1 MDFTRS
7 EAEIEVSLLAA
18 QILADGEHRPVNASP
33 ASGSAARPSAAEP
46 SATGRTPTTAIPRT
60 HTGASA
66 TAAIQTGSGAAA
78 TAANFSGD
86 FDAGLWKD
94 LAQAGLLSLAL
105 PAELRGDELG
115 IQATAAVL
123 TEVGRHAARVPA
135 LATLALGVLPVM
147 RSADPALKRHLLAG
161 VATGDTV
168 LTAAI
173 REPSDPMPTAPRTV
187 ATLTSG
193 GQPGTVTGLKTGVPY
208 AAAANWILVPAS
220 VAAGGALART
230 VLAVIEPDADGL
242 SCQRTGSSSGLPE
255 YTLRLEDT
263 PVLHLLDGCDAGGLY
278 RIAVAGACAVA
289 DGVLAAAL
297 DLTTEHVRSREQFGR
312 PLATFQAV
320 AQQIADVYAAAR
332 TVHLATV
339 SACWQLDTG
348 RDAGRDTDLAAYW
361 LASRGPQA
369 MRTCHH
375 LHGGLGMD
383 ITYPLPRYSALLTD
397 LVALVG
403 GADDR
408 LERFSWREQGSRGQ
422 RLPEPGWPEL
432 SATEAADA

>member
-1 MDFTRS
+1 VDFTRS
-7 EAEIEVSLLAA
+7 EAEIEASQLAA
-18 QILADGEHRPVNASP
+18 RILA
-33 ASGSAARPSAAEP
+33 AAPDAD
-46 SATGRTPTTAIPRT
+46 
-60 HTGASA
+60 
-66 TAAIQTGSGAAA
+66 
-78 TAANFSGD
+78 FSTD
-86 FDAGLWKD
+86 FDTGLWKD
-94 LAQAGLLSLAL
+94 LAQAGLLSLGL
-105 PAELRGDELG
+105 PAAAGGDELG
-115 IQATAAVL
+115 VQATAAVL
-123 TEVGRHAARVPA
+123 TEIGRCAARVPA
-135 LATLALGVLPVM
+135 LATLALGVLPVAL
-147 RSADPALKRHLLAG
+147 SADPAVKRRLLAG
-161 VATGDTV
+161 VASGETV

-173 REPSDPMPTAPRTV
+173 REPSDPMPAAPRTV

-193 GQPGTVTGLKTGVPY
+193 GQPGTLTGLKTGVPY

-220 VAAGGALART
+220 AGTQDGRART
-230 VLAVIEPDADGL
+230 VVAVIEPDADGL
-242 SCQRTGSSSGLPE
+242 SCQRTRSSSGLPE

-263 PVLHLLDGCDAGGLY
+263 PVLHLLDGCDADGLY

-320 AQQIADVYAAAR
+320 AQQIADVYATVR
-332 TVHLATV
+332 TLHLATM
-339 SACWQLDTG
+339 SACWQLDAG
-348 RDAGRDTDLAAYW
+348 RDAGRDTDVAAYW
-361 LASRGPQA
+361 LAEYGPRA

-408 LERFSWREQGSRGQ
+408 LERLSWRELSWREQASREHPRREQDPLQLDPQQQGSIQ
-422 RLPEPGWPEL
+422 
-432 SATEAADA
+432 AADA

>member
-7 EAEIEVSLLAA
+7 EAEIEVSQLAA
-18 QILADGEHRPVNASP
+18 SILA
-33 ASGSAARPSAAEP
+33 
-46 SATGRTPTTAIPRT
+46 
-60 HTGASA
+60 
-66 TAAIQTGSGAAA
+66 AAA
-78 TAANFSGD
+78 TDASFSTD

-105 PAELRGDELG
+105 PADVGGDELG
-115 IQATAAVL
+115 VQATAAVL
-123 TEVGRHAARVPA
+123 TEVGRCAARVPA
-135 LATLALGVLPVM
+135 LATLALGVLPVA
-147 RSADPALKRHLLAG
+147 RSADSALKQRLLAG
-161 VATGDTV
+161 VAAGETV

-187 ATLTSG
+187 AAATSG
-193 GQPGTVTGLKTGVPY
+193 GQSATLTGLKTGVPY

-220 VAAGGALART
+220 VGTPDARART
-230 VLAVIEPDADGL
+230 VVAVIAPDADGL
-242 SCQRTGSSSGLPE
+242 SCQRTRSSSGLPE
-255 YTLRLEDT
+255 YTLRLENT
-263 PVLHLLDGCDAGGLY
+263 PAAHLLDGCDADGLY

-320 AQQIADVYAAAR
+320 AQQIADVYATAR
-332 TVHLATV
+332 TLHLATL
-339 SACWQLDTG
+339 SACWQLDTS
-348 RDAGRDTDLAAYW
+348 RDAGRDTDVAAFW
-361 LASRGPQA
+361 LAEHGPRA

-408 LERFSWREQGSRGQ
+408 LERLSWREQDP
-422 RLPEPGWPEL
+422 LEPDPPEL
-432 SATEAADA
+432 SSTEAADA

>member
-7 EAEIEVSLLAA
+7 EAEIEVSQLAA
-18 QILADGEHRPVNASP
+18 SVLA
-33 ASGSAARPSAAEP
+33 
-46 SATGRTPTTAIPRT
+46 
-60 HTGASA
+60 
-66 TAAIQTGSGAAA
+66 AAA
-78 TAANFSGD
+78 TDASFSTD

-94 LAQAGLLSLAL
+94 LARAGLLSLAL
-105 PAELRGDELG
+105 PADVGGDELG
-115 IQATAAVL
+115 VQATAAVL
-123 TEVGRHAARVPA
+123 TEVGRRAARVPA
-135 LATLALGVLPVM
+135 LATLALGVLPVA
-147 RSADPALKRHLLAG
+147 RSADAALKQRLLAG
-161 VATGDTV
+161 VAAGETV

-187 ATLTSG
+187 ATLTGG
-193 GQPGTVTGLKTGVPY
+193 GQPGTLTGLKTGVPY

-220 VAAGGALART
+220 VDAPDARAQT
-230 VLAVIEPDADGL
+230 VVAVIEPDADGL
-242 SCQRTGSSSGLPE
+242 SCQRTRSSSGLPE
-255 YTLRLEDT
+255 YTLRLEKT
-263 PVLHLLDGCDAGGLY
+263 PILHLLDGCDAGALY

-320 AQQIADVYAAAR
+320 AQQIADVYATAR
-332 TVHLATV
+332 TLHLATL

-348 RDAGRDTDLAAYW
+348 RDAGRDTDVAAYW
-361 LASRGPQA
+361 LACRGPRA

-408 LERFSWREQGSRGQ
+408 LERLSWRELSWRQQ
-422 RLPEPGWPEL
+422 DPLEQDPPEL
-432 SATEAADA
+432 SSPEAADA